1 MKHDAPAHPSTSA
14 APGTSTE
21 LRGVLLVLTAAAL
34 WGTLGTFYT
43 WATGAFG
50 LTPLTI
56 VFWRAALAA
65 LLLGLVLGVVRPLLG
80 GGWDMLRVRRRD
92 WPVFLTYGVL
102 GVTAFYLLYI
112 YAVLL
117 AGVAVSVV
125 LLYTAPA
132 FVALMSWRW
141 LGERFGARKAA
152 ALGLTLAGCV
162 LVARAYDP
170 SLLSLN
176 LVGILCGLGS
186 AFTYALYSILGK
198 VSLRRGYPI
207 ATMSFYV
214 YATGAIGLLVV
225 ALFAPDPRGG
235 VGAAQ
240 LVSMGADVEAWA
252 LLLMLAVFQTIGAL
266 YAYTAGLRHLEAG
279 TASILATFEP
289 VVAGALAYFVV
300 GERLEWPQIVGGG
313 LVLLAVVLLQLRAG
327 SRRDIAA
334 AIRAD

>member
-1 MKHDAPAHPSTSA
+1 
-14 APGTSTE
+14 
-21 LRGVLLVLTAAAL
+21 VLTAATL

-43 WATGAFG
+43 WATDYFG
-50 LTPLTI
+50 MTPLTV

-65 LLLGLVLGVVRPLLG
+65 LMLGLALGVVRPLLG
-80 GGWDMLRVRRRD
+80 GGWERLRVRRRD
-92 WPVFLTYGVL
+92 WPVFLAFGLL

-112 YAVLL
+112 YAVVLV
-117 AGVAVSVV
+117 GVAVSVV

-132 FVALMSWRW
+132 FVAAMSWRW
-141 LGERFGARKAA
+141 LGESFGPRKAA

-214 YATGAIGLLVV
+214 YATGAVGLLVV

-235 VGAAQ
+235 ADGALQ
-240 LVSMGADVEAWA
+240 LVSMGADPWAWA
-252 LLLMLAVFQTIGAL
+252 LLVMLALFQTIGAL
-266 YAYTAGLRHLEAG
+266 YAYTAGLRYLEAG

-289 VVAGALAYFVV
+289 VVASVLAYFVV
-300 GERLEWPQIVGGG
+300 GERLEWPQVVGGG
-313 LVLLAVVLLQLRAG
+313 LVLLAVVLLQIRAG
-327 SRRDIAA
+327 ARRTAA
-334 AIRAD
+334 LGTPTE

>member
-1 MKHDAPAHPSTSA
+1 MTHPGLPPRPAPRP
-14 APGTSTE
+14 E
-21 LRGVLLVLTAAAL
+21 LRGAALVLTAAAL
-34 WGTLGTFYT
+34 WGTLGVFYT
-43 WATGAFG
+43 WATAYFRMS
-50 LTPLTI
+50 PLTV

-65 LLLGLVLGVVRPLLG
+65 LILGLVLGVVRPLLG
-80 GGWDMLRVRRRD
+80 GGWEMLRVRRRD

-117 AGVAVSVV
+117 VGVAVAVV

-132 FVALMSWRW
+132 LVALMSWRW
-141 LGERFGARKAA
+141 FGERFGPRKIA

-170 SLLSLN
+170 GQVSLN
-176 LVGILCGLGS
+176 LVGILCAFGS
-186 AFTYALYSILGK
+186 AFTYALYSVLGK

-214 YATGAIGLLVV
+214 YAVGAVGLLVV
-225 ALFAPDPRGG
+225 TLLVPGPSGDSG
-235 VGAAQ
+235 GAAG
-240 LVSMGADVEAWA
+240 LVSMGADPWAWVLLVVLA
-252 LLLMLAVFQTIGAL
+252 LFQTIGAL

-289 VVAGALAYFVV
+289 VVAGVLAYFVL
-300 GERLEWPQIVGGG
+300 GERLEWPQVVGGA
-313 LVLLAVVLLQLRAG
+313 LVLLAVVLLQ
-327 SRRDIAA
+327 
-334 AIRAD
+334 IRAPSQRDVPVPIRRE

>member
-1 MKHDAPAHPSTSA
+1 
-14 APGTSTE
+14 
-21 LRGVLLVLTAAAL
+21 LLVLAAAAL
-34 WGTLGTFYT
+34 WGTLGTLYT
-43 WATGAFG
+43 WATTSFG
-50 LTPLTI
+50 LSPLTV

-65 LLLGLVLGVVRPLLG
+65 LILGLVLAVVRPLLG
-80 GGWDMLRVRRRD
+80 GGWGILRVRRRD
-92 WPVFLTYGVL
+92 WPIFLTFGLL

-112 YAVLL
+112 YAVVLT
-117 AGVAVSVV
+117 GVAVSVV

-141 LGERFGARKAA
+141 LGERFGVRKAA

-170 SLLSLN
+170 TLLSLN
-176 LVGILCGLGS
+176 IVGILCGLGS

-214 YATGAIGLLVV
+214 YTTGALGLLVV
-225 ALFAPDPRGG
+225 ALFAPDPRGNSG
-235 VGAAQ
+235 GAAQ
-240 LVSMGADVEAWA
+240 LVSMGADAWAWA
-252 LLLMLAVFQTIGAL
+252 LLIGLALFQTIGAL

-289 VVAGALAYFVV
+289 VVASVLAFFVL

-313 LVLLAVVLLQLRAG
+313 LVLLAVVLLQIRAP
-327 SRRDIAA
+327 SRRDLAMR
-334 AIRAD
+334 IRAD